1 MTSLRNPPRRRT
13 AMPNTGRL
21 DHRTYRRRSKVQWLP
36 SWPQNKL
43 GYEALRVAELSR
55 HLLQH
60 EQVRKGGGARHP
72 VGIDRPFF
80 FLEVRTSQ
88 AARAR
93 PSTSTPRLTNSLV
106 PFQTG
111 HVKPTCG
118 FFFSPVTDNR
128 RRSIGIPPSNLVA
141 WRSRSG
147 TTSRA
152 MSAHV

>member
-1 MTSLRNPPRRRT
+1 
-13 AMPNTGRL
+13 MPNTGRL

-60 EQVRKGGGARHP
+60 EQ
-72 VGIDRPFF
+72 
-80 FLEVRTSQ
+80 VRTSQ